1 MKLNLRTDGRTMLR
15 SGICVIVLCTSLLPA
30 QKLRA
35 LALAQTG
42 NTNEASLGATLDKL
56 EQTVESTNAAL
67 GRVRVDRWKADGDT
81 RSATQTRIDSLT
93 RNMTS
98 ALPALLQE
106 ARQKSQ
112 DSSVVFKL
120 YRNLNALYDVLNSV
134 TEAAGAFG
142 SKQDYDVL
150 STLAASFQD
159 EQRSVADYLERL
171 TADTQAELVRYRT
184 QRQAQT
190 AATPARI
197 VVDAEPTATP
207 VRRARKNAAPHPTPK

>member
-1 MKLNLRTDGRTMLR
+1 MLR